1 MMDDLPILIAR
12 LGWPTVSA
20 RWWTMQELATRLGDS
35 AKKGHTESALLS
47 HLGSRKL
54 EAEVAETLCIF
65 WMAAQEHGYTPATEL
80 ADSVPKPSLLS
91 DIFLNELGLPAGR
104 VDAAL
109 KEVPSDFEIPDDF
122 EGVQGFDLPRIFRT
136 RLNGLVELTGLPFLR
151 QMAYEWTQNR
161 AAYPKAP
168 YQGDPWHF
176 TRPLGDGFS
185 GQTSARSALR
195 SISAYLRTLAVAEK
209 FWQMPSEMAY
219 MEAVLALPIHPTLAF
234 LKPRRP
240 DWFPDKTAFDGDAV
254 AIEAS
259 IQALLARVKTAH
271 PGCELLAFNSPVL
284 MSMERCVEVSLV
296 RWSQAPGSEVNDP
309 ELADFL
315 SDFWNEAWAVESE
328 AEKPL
333 CTTTVLSPLPLDQ
346 LLDHEAKAWPL
357 VAPLDLERLG
367 YLQLDLY
374 PSRINLPTL
383 PDVNT
388 AVFQPRDGGLDVKVR
403 DRVVA
408 KFSYWNAGW
417 GPARPA
423 KFGGNCGT
431 ALLSCTT
438 LPAAPR
444 TFYLWQVRT
453 LHRTGTYNRFDET
466 LATGTLFVEA

>member
-20 RWWTMQELATRLGDS
+20 RWWTMRELATRLGDS
-35 AKKGHTESALLS
+35 AKKGTTEAALLL
-47 HLGSRKL
+47 HLRTRRL
-54 EAEVAETLCIF
+54 ESEVVEALCIF

-80 ADSVPKPSLLS
+80 AGSVPKPSLLS
-91 DIFLNELGLPAGR
+91 DLFLDDLGLPVGQ

-109 KEVPSDFEIPDDF
+109 KEAPSDFEIPDDF
-122 EGVQGFDLPRIFRT
+122 EGVQGIDLPRIFRT
-136 RLNGLVELTGLPFLR
+136 RLNGLVKLTGLPFLR

-161 AAYPKAP
+161 ATYPEAP

-209 FWQMPSEMAY
+209 FWRMPPEIAS
-219 MEAVLALPIHPTLAF
+219 MEALLALPVHPTLAF

-240 DWFPDKTAFDGDAV
+240 DWFPDEAAFDGDAA

-271 PGCELLAFNSPVL
+271 PGGELLAFSSPVL
-284 MSMERCVEVSLV
+284 MSIERCVEVSLV
-296 RWSQAPGSEVNDP
+296 RWSQAPGSEVNDTA
-309 ELADFL
+309 LADSL
-315 SDFWNEAWAVESE
+315 SDFWSDDWSVHSE
-328 AEKPL
+328 AEEPL
-333 CTTTVLSPLPLDQ
+333 CTATVLTPQPLDE
-346 LLDHEAKAWPL
+346 LMDDEAKAWPL
-357 VAPLDLERLG
+357 AAPLDLERLG

-374 PSRINLPTL
+374 PSRIYLPTL
-383 PDVNT
+383 PDVDT
-388 AVFQPRDGGLDVKVR
+388 AELKPRDGGLDVKVQ
-403 DRVVA
+403 DQVVA
-408 KFSYWNAGW
+408 MFWYWNAGW

-423 KFGGNCGT
+423 KLGGNCGT
-431 ALLSCTT
+431 ALVSCPSPTV
-438 LPAAPR
+438 APR

-453 LHRTGTYNRFDET
+453 LHRTGSYGRFDET
-466 LATGTLFVEA
+466 LATGALFVEA